1 MEWIADNKIEHF
13 ETKIDFFKA
22 DSVFNCPA
30 LPLALKA
37 NAELI
42 EKKMALNAVIK
53 NNTKIVW
60 AQVGNI
66 PLGGICWKMKNHN
79 TAYIVL
85 SFTDPKYRG
94 MGLNLLCREVF
105 EDECIKNK
113 INFIKSEIHI
123 DNHASANNIIKMG
136 FTPVL
141 TTYLKKLKL

>member
-1 MEWIADNKIEHF
+1 
-13 ETKIDFFKA
+13 
-22 DSVFNCPA
+22 
-30 LPLALKA
+30 
-37 NAELI
+37 
-42 EKKMALNAVIK
+42 
-53 NNTKIVW
+53 
-60 AQVGNI
+60 
-66 PLGGICWKMKNHN
+66 
-79 TAYIVL
+79 
-85 SFTDPKYRG
+85 